1 MGYLTLYTRMKRTS
15 LFNTYLGAVVGS
27 LTVYLGWVAAGR
39 SVCMV
44 EPFAMFLYMMAWQ
57 HQHFY
62 GIRWVYFDDYNK
74 AGFRM
79 ERSKHIA
86 AFITIIQIVIAL
98 FFINYSLKYSEIN
111 YAMLLNVLMTA
122 GLFRWGIQPMVEF

>member
-1 MGYLTLYTRMKRTS
+1 MKRTS
-15 LFNTYLGAVVGS
+15 LFNTYFGAVVGS
-27 LTVYLGWVAAGR
+27 LTVYLGWVAAHR
-39 SVCMV
+39 SICMV

-79 ERSKHIA
+79 ERNKSIA
-86 AFITIIQIVIAL
+86 ALITIVQIILAL
-98 FFINYSLKYSEIN
+98 FFINY
-111 YAMLLNVLMTA
+111 
-122 GLFRWGIQPMVEF
+122 